1 MTLVGQLEMDGLVSV
16 CADPWQDS
24 SPSRVGAPEALESSA
39 APSGGLFVAT
49 DLQWWTTHEPNSFAR
64 DNALDDVMYRRLD
77 PEYFAWLWSRAQLVI
92 QAFDAGR
99 IDRAAFDTV
108 ITRWAWIYRWAI
120 DTWGREVLDE
130 AIRTS
135 EPRTYQPPTISSLP
149 RLNPHYASVVFW
161 MSRHATSGR

>member
-1 MTLVGQLEMDGLVSV
+1 MSLVGQLEIGTLDSAY
-16 CADPWQDS
+16 ADPWPDS
-24 SPSRVGAPEALESSA
+24 SPSRMGARKAPEPPA
-39 APSGGLFVAT
+39 APTGGLFVAT
-49 DLQWWTTHEPNSFAR
+49 DPQWWTTHEPNIFAR

-77 PEYFAWLWSRAQLVI
+77 PDYFAWLWSRVQLVI

-99 IDRAAFDTV
+99 IDRPAFDTV

-130 AIRTS
+130 ALRTS
-135 EPRTYQPPTISSLP
+135 EPRIYKPPTISSLP